1 MAAESAAIR
10 HAWQRHSKLLLDEH
24 DSGIEQ
30 TAIHDAH
37 VSGKADRYSVRMT
50 AAAQAAIP
58 DAQRSVFLRT
68 ADRYSISISRI
79 KQRVNRYSTHVA
91 TVLACTRPL

>member
-30 TAIHDAH
+30 TAIHDAQ

-50 AAAQAAIP
+50 AAEQAAIIP
-58 DAQRSVFLRT
+58 DAQRSGICAQQT
-68 ADRYSISISRI
+68 AIRSASA
-79 KQRVNRYSTHVA
+79 V
-91 TVLACTRPL
+91 

>member
-1 MAAESAAIR
+1 MEKHKPYIQSHTRR
-10 HAWQRHSKLLLDEH
+10 HAHGGGIQPPFDTHGQLQSKLLPDEH

-58 DAQRSVFLRT
+58 DAQRSVFCVQQT
-68 ADRYSISISRI
+68 ATR
-79 KQRVNRYSTHVA
+79 
-91 TVLACTRPL
+91 LASAV